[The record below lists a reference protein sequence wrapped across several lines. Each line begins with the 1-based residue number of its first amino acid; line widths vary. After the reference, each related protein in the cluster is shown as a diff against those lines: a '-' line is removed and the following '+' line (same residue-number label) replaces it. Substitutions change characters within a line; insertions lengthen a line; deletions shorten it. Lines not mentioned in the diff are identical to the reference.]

1 MMNTKIKSHLWKL
14 KIKKRESYL
23 EKVRNIKGTKQLSK
37 KMIKRYNY
45 SPISYV
51 GEERE
56 KKLIENSIPEIEILE
71 RGKKIDV

>member
-1 MMNTKIKSHLWKL
+1 M
-14 KIKKRESYL
+14 

-37 KMIKRYNY
+37 NDKRYNY

-56 KKLIENSIPEIEILE
+56 KKLIENSIPEVEILE

>member
-1 MMNTKIKSHLWKL
+1 ME
-14 KIKKRESYL
+14 IKKKKSYL

-37 KMIKRYNY
+37 NDKRYNY

-56 KKLIENSIPEIEILE
+56 KKLIENSIPEVEILE